1 MAAQRVDVGLLRRG
15 GHPAPEVDSLVRE
28 SSEWKARSTPTLL
41 VAKPP
46 CLCPPKS
53 HMGMNPPAGHRAE
66 GPPPHHPAT
75 QGSRSCARDM
85 PAAGQGTAV
94 ATHQELQHFL
104 GVRVDFNDL
113 LVKGRDLG
121 TEGREKV

>member
-1 MAAQRVDVGLLRRG
+1 MAAQRVDAGLLRRG

-46 CLCPPKS
+46 CLCPP
-53 HMGMNPPAGHRAE
+53 
-66 GPPPHHPAT
+66 HHPAT
-75 QGSRSCARDM
+75 QGSRSCARDI